1 MDSNPFWTMYHKLGE
16 SMNGIADCYN
26 MSADGMEIH
35 QAHQIGNRLDSM
47 AKKTQNNMRYLA
59 TQARIHDD
67 RLDNLTYS
75 KSDATIKNV
84 LQG

>member
-16 SMNGIADCYN
+16 SMNSLAECYN
-26 MSADGMEIH
+26 MSANGMDVS
-35 QAHQIGNRLDSM
+35 QAHQIGLMLDSM

-67 RLDNLTYS
+67 KLDNQPTLAEHMGF
-75 KSDATIKNV
+75 K
-84 LQG
+84 